1 MRKWSIR
8 PEEVRNLMN
17 PAFCGRVIYAAVV
30 EYQKKTTN
38 ALPFPLIY
46 LILPFILPKQ
56 TREKISSRSQLI
68 NWIQNNQA
76 LIYNFGKRANDLVV
90 ITNEALEFML
100 QAGYL
105 RVTDSGAIE
114 NALTG
119 SALSKTKNTDCEVK
133 ECITKAENVARWFAA
148 TGKVETI
155 YICLGV
161 RP

>member
-1 MRKWSIR
+1 M
-8 PEEVRNLMN
+8 
-17 PAFCGRVIYAAVV
+17 
-30 EYQKKTTN
+30 
-38 ALPFPLIY
+38 
-46 LILPFILPKQ
+46 LPKQ
-56 TREKISSRSQLI
+56 IREKINSRTQLT
-68 NWIQNNQA
+68 NWAQNNQE
-76 LIYNFGKRANDLVV
+76 LIYNFGKRANDLIE

-105 RVTDSGAIE
+105 DITDAGEINMVLPAG
-114 NALTG
+114 T
-119 SALSKTKNTDCEVK
+119 LSKTRFIDSEVK